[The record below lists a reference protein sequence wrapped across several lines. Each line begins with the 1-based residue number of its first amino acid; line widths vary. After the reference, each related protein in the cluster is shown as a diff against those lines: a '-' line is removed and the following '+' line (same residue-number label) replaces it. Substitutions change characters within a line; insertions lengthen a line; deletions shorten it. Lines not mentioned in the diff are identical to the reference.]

1 MRMSTIYGHFV
12 NLHERGDYYADV
24 RDASENTVFEIRAND
39 DGSIDLIEDGYM
51 THIQD
56 LEGLEEYLKE
66 MEIIPMEAEL
76 LDRDSFETRLD
87 AMSTP
92 EPF

>member
-1 MRMSTIYGHFV
+1 MSTIYGHFV
-12 NLHERGDYYADV
+12 NLDERGDYYADV
-24 RDASENTVFEIRAND
+24 RDANENTVFEIRAND

-51 THIQD
+51 THSQD

-87 AMSTP
+87 AMSAP